1 VSGPERR
8 AGAGGAAA
16 GGAAEAER
24 RVALRGVLTVGT
36 AYLIWGLFPVYFKAL
51 SGVPPFEVL
60 AHRIAWS
67 SILMVALLTG
77 LRRWDGALRQLR
89 APGTARA
96 LAFSAVFISLNW
108 VVYIWAVGAGHVVEA
123 SLGYFVNPLVS
134 VLLGVFF
141 LKEPLSVL
149 QRWAVGLA
157 AAGVVILMA
166 WLGRPPWVALAL
178 ALTFALY
185 GLIRKRVAVDSMT
198 GLTAEV
204 IILLPAALAWLGWR
218 WSQGT
223 LVFGTDPRATGLLL
237 VSGVVT
243 AVPLLLFGAGV
254 RKIRLSTVGLL
265 QYTNPTMQL
274 AIAVFAFG
282 EPFTAAHGVAFGLIW
297 AGIGLYTW
305 DALRPRR

>member
-1 VSGPERR
+1 VSGPEPE
-8 AGAGGAAA
+8 APQGEAA
-16 GGAAEAER
+16 R
-24 RVALRGVLTVGT
+24 RVAVRGVLAVGA
-36 AYLIWGLFPVYFKAL
+36 AYLLWGLFPVYFKAL
-51 SGVPPFEVL
+51 AGVPPFEVL

-67 SILMVALLTG
+67 TVFMGLLLTV

-89 APGTARA
+89 APGTLKA
-96 LAFSAVFISLNW
+96 LALSAVFISLNW
-108 VVYIWAVGAGHVVEA
+108 VIYIWAVGAGHLVEA

-157 AAGVVILMA
+157 ATGVVILMV
-166 WLGRPPWVALAL
+166 WLGRPPWVAMAL
-178 ALTFALY
+178 ALTFAFY
-185 GLIRKRVAVDSMT
+185 GLIRKRVAVDSLT

-204 IILLPAALAWLGWR
+204 VILLPLALAWLGWR
-218 WSQGT
+218 GSQGA
-223 LVFGTDPRATGLLL
+223 LRYGSDPHATALLTAA
-237 VSGVVT
+237 GVVT

-265 QYTNPTMQL
+265 QYSNPTMQL

-282 EPFTAAHGVAFGLIW
+282 EPFTVAHGVAFAFIW
-297 AGIGLYTW
+297 AGIVLYTW
-305 DALRPRR
+305 DALRARR